1 MKFKFHCPPLSFA
14 ARAEKRLRSPLRS
27 WILLPLIVLF
37 FLPVRAASQ
46 SVTISRH
53 NATLATIFSDIKK
66 QTGFTFF
73 YKGNINP
80 ASLKTDVELKNAS
93 LDAALQAC
101 LKKFNLGYTIVSK
114 TIVIT
119 TGNGADHGA
128 PANSSTVKDSLV
140 YGKVVDSLTKEAVIA
155 VSVFVKN
162 AAARALTNEKGQFSI
177 SADPGDVLILTSV
190 GYSTKEVPVHAIRNQ
205 TIVLSPKASSLN
217 DVVVT
222 GYQVIKKDNYTGNAI
237 VVKGEDLKRLNPQ
250 NMLKGLA
257 SFDPSFR
264 IADNNLFGSDPNA
277 MPKINIRGTTA
288 MPNGEILD
296 RNNLSSSY
304 NLPVFIMDG
313 FEVPLQKVVDLDIN
327 RIASVTILKDAAAT
341 AVYGSRAANG
351 VIVIT
356 TKAPQ
361 PGRLRLS
368 YNAEMKATAPDLSDY
383 SVLNATDKLEYERRA
398 GLYSSKNNT
407 ANTQDE
413 LDQQYYSKLKNVVSG
428 VNSYW
433 LSQPLRNA
441 YSQKHSVY
449 VEGGDSSFRYGV
461 DLRYQTDPGV
471 MKNSG
476 RNRYSGGMS
485 FTYNPNRRLVLK
497 NDLTVTQVN
506 ARNSNYGDFSTYVAM
521 NPYYPIYGDD
531 GKLIR
536 EIANWRVDTHQP
548 GSSQYKNVPV
558 LNPLYEA
565 SLGNFDKS
573 DYLELIDAFSAD
585 WRITP
590 ALRVIGLMSLN
601 STKTTTDKFVSPFSN
616 AFYLDPPE
624 QAMNKGSYDYTAT
637 RSLNLD
643 GNIRMVYNK
652 LIGQHSVNAVLGANI
667 TSATSDFKGFQARGF
682 SNDKFSSIAFAR
694 TYTPNAAPSGN
705 VDERRLIGSFFSGSY
720 SYQNKYL
727 FDAAVRLDGSSA
739 FGANKRFAPFW
750 SGGIGWNVHNE
761 DWFKASLPFL
771 SKLKLT
777 GTAGVTGSVDF
788 PPFLARTTYSYQT
801 SNWYSTGIGA
811 IVNGYGNDNLQWQ
824 KTTNYEARAEIG
836 LLQDRII
843 LTPVYYYKLTKGLL
857 TDINIAPSTGFSTYK
872 ENLGD
877 MANKGYELYVTIN
890 ALRKENLNI
899 NITGN
904 LAHNTNTIVK
914 ISNALK
920 AYNES
925 VNNYQM
931 DPNKGA
937 QGKPLLRFAEGQS
950 YNTIYGV
957 KSHGI
962 DPQNG
967 REIYEKPD
975 GSLTYDYDVAYT
987 RPIGDY
993 TPKAEGFFGS
1003 NITWKRW
1010 MMSFSFHY
1018 RFGGD
1023 MYNQTL
1029 VDRIENADPRFNVDS
1044 RALTMR
1050 WQQPGDQALYKN
1062 ITDLNLTYASSRFV
1076 QKENLL
1082 ELQSLYFSY
1091 DLAQG
1096 MAKSIGLQSLRGAV
1110 TMNDILHI
1118 SSVRQERGI
1127 DYPFARSLTCSIL
1140 ATF

>member
-1 MKFKFHCPPLSFA
+1 MCTPF
-14 ARAEKRLRSPLRS
+14 RS
-27 WILLPLIVLF
+27 WLMLLTIVLLY
-37 FLPVRAASQ
+37 LPVTAASQ
-46 SVTISRH
+46 YVTISRH
-53 NATLATIFSDIKK
+53 NASLESIFSDIKK
-66 QTGFTFF
+66 QTGYTFF
-73 YKGNINP
+73 YKGNIDP
-80 ASLKTDVELKNAS
+80 TSLKTDVELKNAS
-93 LDAALQAC
+93 LEDALKSC
-101 LKKFNLGYTIVSK
+101 LKKFNLSYTIVNK
-114 TIVIT
+114 TIVVT
-119 TGNGADHGA
+119 AGSNTGNATPAITA
-128 PANSSTVKDSLV
+128 PEKDSLI
-140 YGKVVDSLTKEAVIA
+140 YGKIVDSLTKDAMIA
-155 VSVFVKN
+155 VSVYVKN
-162 AAARALTNEKGQFSI
+162 TTERALTNDKGQFSI
-177 SADPGDVLILTSV
+177 KAGAGDLLVLTSV
-190 GYSTKEVPVHAIRNQ
+190 GYQTKEIPVSNIRNQ
-205 TIVLSPKASSLN
+205 VIFLSPKSSSLN

-257 SFDPSFR
+257 SFDPSLR
-264 IADNNLFGSDPNA
+264 IADNNLFGADPNA

-313 FEVPLQKVVDLDIN
+313 FEVSLQKVVDMDIN

-351 VIVIT
+351 VIVVT

-383 SVLNATDKLEYERRA
+383 SVLNAADKLEYEKRA
-398 GLYSSKNNT
+398 GLYSSLNNT
-407 ANTQDE
+407 AATQDE

-428 VNSYW
+428 VNTYW

-449 VEGGDSSFRYGV
+449 VEGGDSSFRYGI

-476 RNRYSGGMS
+476 RDRYSGGMS
-485 FTYNPNRRLVLK
+485 FTYNPNRRLILR
-497 NDLTVTQVN
+497 NDLTITQVN
-506 ARNSNYGDFSTYVAM
+506 ARNSNYGSFATYVAM
-521 NPYYPIYGDD
+521 NPYYPIYGEN

-548 GSSQYKNVPV
+548 GKDQYKNVPV

-573 DYLELIDAFSAD
+573 NYTELIDAFSAD

-590 ALRVIGLMSLN
+590 ALRLIGLMSLN
-601 STKTTTDKFVSPFSN
+601 STKSTADKFVSPFSN

-624 QAMNKGSYDYTAT
+624 TAMNKGSYDYAAT
-637 RSLNLD
+637 QSLNLD

-652 LIGQHSVNAVLGANI
+652 LIGEHSVNAVLGANV
-667 TSATSDFKGFQARGF
+667 TSSTADFKGFQARGF

-694 TYTPNAAPSGN
+694 TYTPNQAPKGN
-705 VDERRLIGSFFSGSY
+705 VDERRLIGSFFSSSY
-720 SYQNKYL
+720 SYKNRYL

-761 DWFKASLPFL
+761 DWFKRSFPSL
-771 SKLKLT
+771 SRLKLSGTT
-777 GTAGVTGSVDF
+777 GLTGSVDF

-836 LLQDRII
+836 FLDDRIM

-877 MANKGYELYVTIN
+877 MANKGYELYITIN

-899 NITGN
+899 NLTGN

-925 VNNYQM
+925 VNNYQL
-931 DPNKGA
+931 DPSKGA
-937 QGKPLLRFAEGQS
+937 QGRPLLRFAEGQS

-1003 NITWKRW
+1003 NITWKHW

-1018 RFGGD
+1018 KFGGD

-1050 WQQPGDQALYKN
+1050 WQHPGDQALYKN
-1062 ITDLNLTYASSRFV
+1062 ITDLHLTYASSRFI

-1091 DLAQG
+1091 DLAQ
-1096 MAKSIGLQSLRGAV
+1096 AIARSIGLQSLRGAV
-1110 TMNDILHI
+1110 TMNDILRI
-1118 SSVRQERGI
+1118 SSVKQERGI

>member
-1 MKFKFHCPPLSFA
+1 MKFKFHCSPLPLA
-14 ARAEKRLRSPLRS
+14 AKAGKRLCSHFR
-27 WILLPLIVLF
+27 ICIMLPLIVLLC
-37 FLPVRAASQ
+37 LPVRAASQ
-46 SVTISRH
+46 YVTISRQ
-53 NATLATIFSDIKK
+53 NASLETIFNDIKK
-66 QTGFTFF
+66 QTDFTFF

-80 ASLKTDVELKNAS
+80 ATMKTDVDLKNVS
-93 LDAALQAC
+93 IEEALKVC
-101 LKKFNLGYTIVSK
+101 LKKFNLNFTIVSK

-119 TGNGADHGA
+119 VGSNIDAG
-128 PANSSTVKDSLV
+128 PASAVTAIKDSLIN
-140 YGKVVDSLTKEAVIA
+140 GKIVDSLTKDAMIA
-155 VSVFVKN
+155 VSVYVKN
-162 AAARALTNEKGQFSI
+162 STEKTLTNDKGQFTI
-177 SADPGDVLILTSV
+177 KANPGDILILTSV
-190 GYSTKEVPVHAIRNQ
+190 GYRTKEIPVNALYHQAILMAPKSSA
-205 TIVLSPKASSLN
+205 LS

-264 IADNNLFGSDPNA
+264 IADNNLLGSDPNA

-368 YNAEMKATAPDLSDY
+368 YNAEMKVTAPDLSDY
-383 SVLNATDKLEYERRA
+383 SVLNAADKLEYERRA
-398 GLYSSKNNT
+398 GLYSSQNNT
-407 ANTQDE
+407 AATQDE

-428 VNSYW
+428 VNTYW

-441 YSQKHSVY
+441 YSQKHTIY

-485 FTYNPNRRLVLK
+485 FTYNPNRKLIFR

-506 ARNSNYGDFSTYVAM
+506 ARNSNYGSFATYVAM

-548 GSSQYKNVPV
+548 GQDQYKNVPV

-573 DYLELIDAFSAD
+573 AYLELTDAFSVD

-590 ALRVIGLMSLN
+590 ALRVIGLMSIN
-601 STKTTTDKFVSPFSN
+601 STNSTADKFVSPFSN
-616 AFYLDPPE
+616 TFYLDPPE
-624 QAMNKGSYDYTAT
+624 AAMNKGSYDYAAT

-652 LIGQHSVNAVLGANI
+652 LIGEHSVNAVLGANV
-667 TSATSDFKGFQARGF
+667 TSSTSDFKGFQARGF

-694 TYTPNAAPSGN
+694 TYTPNDAPKGN
-705 VDERRLIGSFFSGSY
+705 VDARRLIGSFFSGSY
-720 SYQNKYL
+720 SYKNRYL

-750 SGGIGWNVHNE
+750 SGGIGWNMHNE
-761 DWFKASLPFL
+761 DWFKSSVPAL
-771 SKLKLT
+771 SRLKIT
-777 GTAGVTGSVDF
+777 ATAGLTGSVDF

-836 LLQDRII
+836 FLQDRIV

-890 ALRKENLNI
+890 AVRQKNLNI
-899 NITGN
+899 NLTGN

-925 VNNYQM
+925 VNNYQL
-931 DPNKGA
+931 DPTKGA

-993 TPKAEGFFGS
+993 APKAEGFFGS
-1003 NITWKRW
+1003 NITWKQW
-1010 MMSFSFHY
+1010 MLSFSFHY
-1018 RFGGD
+1018 KFGGD

-1029 VDRIENADPRFNVDS
+1029 VDRVENADPRFNVDS
-1044 RALTMR
+1044 RALAMR
-1050 WQQPGDQALYKN
+1050 WQHPGDLALYKN
-1062 ITDLNLTYASSRFV
+1062 ITDLSMTYASSRFV

-1082 ELQSLYFSY
+1082 ELQSLYLSY
-1091 DLAQG
+1091 DLAQ
-1096 MAKSIGLQSLRGAV
+1096 ALARSIGFQSLRGAV
-1110 TMNDILHI
+1110 TMNDLLHI
-1118 SSVRQERGI
+1118 SSIKQERGI